1 MLHVA
6 YTARIPPIHHPE
18 VLIQKAKAF
27 APSAFWEQEPP
38 FIAVL
43 LWRCMR
49 GVLCFFVNWRDWTLV
64 GALSG
69 VAVVAACFVN
79 DLLRRDDELSPQ
91 KFGATRAAIL
101 DGDRLKAEALCFKG
115 HEKISGMLSE
125 LIGKVRKGEDETKKA
140 YDAIKNDT
148 SLSTERRNGELAKI
162 ELKWKDVS
170 IGYAAKIQELKKL
183 DLKLSDLVQEK
194 LDEVVRGVA
203 KTAELDVVLNKRT
216 QSLLNV
222 FYSADNIDI
231 TDIVIKRLDE
241 ILPSVDLERLKND

>member
-1 MLHVA
+1 MVFC
-6 YTARIPPIHHPE
+6 
-18 VLIQKAKAF
+18 V
-27 APSAFWEQEPP
+27 
-38 FIAVL
+38 
-43 LWRCMR
+43 
-49 GVLCFFVNWRDWTLV
+49 FFVNWRDWTLV

-79 DLLRRDDELSPQ
+79 DLLRRDDELSPR
-91 KFGATRAAIL
+91 KFDATRAAIL

-115 HEKISGMLSE
+115 HEKISDMLSE

-148 SLSTERRNGELAKI
+148 SLSAEKRNGELAKI

-203 KTAELDVVLNKRT
+203 ETAELDIVLNKRT
-216 QSLLNV
+216 QNLLNV
-222 FYSADNIDI
+222 FYSTDNIDI